1 MKVQACQFGP
11 LFSLFDAVESVHLE
25 EHKPYSVAKGV
36 SISTYH
42 PERGLEI
49 YNFLLPPNNKH
60 PFAAPA

>member
-1 MKVQACQFGP
+1 
-11 LFSLFDAVESVHLE
+11 
-25 EHKPYSVAKGV
+25 V

-60 PFAAPA
+60 PFAAPAWTRNLSLS